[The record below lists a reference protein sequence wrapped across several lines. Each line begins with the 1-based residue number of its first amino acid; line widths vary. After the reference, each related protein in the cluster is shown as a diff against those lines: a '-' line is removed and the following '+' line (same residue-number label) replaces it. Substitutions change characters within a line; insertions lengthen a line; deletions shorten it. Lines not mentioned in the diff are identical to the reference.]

1 MPPRFGRG
9 VTHEHPLLLADDGGG
24 VSGHVLALADDA
36 SELSQVL
43 ALRLRSQTKLR
54 ADAEMRAQIAQ
65 ERIYRLERELR
76 ELKMLAEKM

>member
-1 MPPRFGRG
+1 
-9 VTHEHPLLLADDGGG
+9 
-24 VSGHVLALADDA
+24 LALADDA

-76 ELKMLAEKM
+76 ELKMMAEKM